1 MNTPSQ
7 PNRESIR
14 EEMDK
19 LRYPDRSIVNAPVDS
34 TPSMML
40 SDWVWK
46 KIDQA
51 LAEQRESI
59 VKILQTKALESGY
72 VKGRKNHSQLVRGYC
87 QGVSDSAEI
96 IASITEP
103 KE

>member
-51 LAEQRESI
+51 LAEQREADEARHGERLEAVAKEIESI
-59 VKILQTKALESGY
+59 PDISVDGASVIEKSAAIVRAA
-72 VKGRKNHSQLVRGYC
+72 KG
-87 QGVSDSAEI
+87 EI
-96 IASITEP
+96 S
-103 KE
+103 K